1 MREPLKIRMQVLV
14 FLLLLAG
21 SSPAF
26 AARRV
31 TDELGR
37 TVLVPD
43 APHRILCLTPS
54 LTETVYELGAGDWV
68 VGVTDYTEFPPEARA
83 KPSVGGLVNP
93 SMEKIVALRPDLI
106 LMAAHLNREETIH
119 QLEDLSLPVFVV
131 DPQGLSGILKM
142 VQSVGEAINRDAEA
156 ATLVKQLSQ
165 KRDAVLAR
173 VKGRPRPKILVVI
186 WYDPVLTA
194 GSKAFISDAIVAA
207 GGDSV
212 TADIPQAWPQISME
226 EVLRRSPD
234 FLLMI
239 KELHGGITLDALKA
253 HAGWDRLDAVRN
265 ARVIYV
271 DERMEL
277 PSPSVFE
284 ALEELARAL
293 HPSEFPPAKN
303 ERKP

>member
-1 MREPLKIRMQVLV
+1 MPKRLKIRAQ
-14 FLLLLAG
+14 LLLFILALAG
-21 SSPAF
+21 SFPVF
-26 AARRV
+26 ASRRV

-43 APHRILCLTPS
+43 QPHRILCLTPS
-54 LTETVYELGAGDWV
+54 LTETVYELGAGDSI
-68 VGVTDYTEFPPEARA
+68 VGVTDYTEFPREARA
-83 KPSVGGLVNP
+83 KPSVGGLVDP
-93 SMEKIVALRPDLI
+93 SMEKIVALRPDLVF
-106 LMAAHLNREETIH
+106 MAAHLNHEATIH

-131 DPQGLSGILKM
+131 DPQGLAGILKM
-142 VQSVGEAINRDAEA
+142 VQFVGEAINRTAEA
-156 ATLVKQLSQ
+156 RTLVKQLSE
-165 KRDAVLAR
+165 KRDAVLSC
-173 VKGRPRPKILVVI
+173 VKGLPRPKVLVVI

-194 GSKAFISDAIVAA
+194 GSKAFISDAIAAA

-234 FLLMI
+234 FLLLI
-239 KELHGGITLDALKA
+239 KELHGGITLDALKG

-277 PSPSVFE
+277 PSPSVFD
-284 ALEELARAL
+284 ALQDLARAL
-293 HPSEFPPAKN
+293 HPSEFPPAEEK
-303 ERKP
+303 RTP